1 MNPPAIVFIS
11 LTVAH
16 SARQV
21 TPLVLVAARQTLY
34 IYIYIDRHTGTEAD
48 KAGRQAVR

>member
-34 IYIYIDRHTGTEAD
+34 IYIDRHTGTEAD